1 MTWMLKYITAALLT
15 LALFTS
21 FAIADTHRDLTFSG
35 FARVVG
41 GQLSTSEA
49 SYANYDNS
57 WSFSEDSLIA
67 LQADY
72 AINSQFSISAQGI
85 LHTGA
90 DRDSG
95 LDWLYLTYQ
104 PSSSWQFNVGRL
116 RLPVLKYSDVID
128 VGFSYPWLNA
138 PEQVYSRRLFYSG
151 YEGLNVRHKTQFKN
165 VGLEIEGY
173 WGDFDGELF
182 SGQDAFDVDIND
194 IYGAVLSLTYDGFH
208 FRSSFMRV
216 TEVVDNSVLID
227 QLVEG
232 LTSAGFEELAAK
244 FRLDDGVSVYEFG
257 AGYTSLDW
265 FVSAELMSVDSD
277 LDVLSGIKSYYL
289 TLGRYY
295 NSLLFHATISRSRQ
309 DENSIENTI
318 PLGVSPL
325 LDLLSTSV
333 DSINAL
339 FPTDDLDSLTF
350 GVRWDYSTSL
360 ALKTEVSFLKGKED
374 KTSLFYVPPTNA
386 NFDRRASLYQ
396 VGVEWVF

>member
-1 MTWMLKYITAALLT
+1 M
-15 LALFTS
+15 
-21 FAIADTHRDLTFSG
+21 
-35 FARVVG
+35 
-41 GQLSTSEA
+41 
-49 SYANYDNS
+49 
-57 WSFSEDSLIA
+57 
-67 LQADY
+67 
-72 AINSQFSISAQGI
+72 
-85 LHTGA
+85 
-90 DRDSG
+90 
-95 LDWLYLTYQ
+95 
-104 PSSSWQFNVGRL
+104 
-116 RLPVLKYSDVID
+116 
-128 VGFSYPWLNA
+128 
-138 PEQVYSRRLFYSG
+138 
-151 YEGLNVRHKTQFKN
+151 NVRHKTQFQN

-182 SGQDAFDVDIND
+182 SGQEAFDVEIND

-227 QLVEG
+227 QLVGG

-277 LDVLSGIKSYYL
+277 LDVLSGINSYYL
-289 TLGRYY
+289 TLGRYH
-295 NSLLFHATISRSRQ
+295 NALLFHATIARSRQ

-360 ALKTEVSFLKGKED
+360 AFKTEVSFLKGKEG

-386 NFDRRASLYQ
+386 DFDRRASLYQ